1 MQDSNAGLSIQQRS
15 QGNIT
20 NVTFS
25 NIVVETRY
33 NAPRWCFR
41 HTLGSACLP
50 SRLRRSRRPSARCA
64 AASQPAATMGSH
76 AHVTTRVSCLKVGQ
90 RGVDFD
96 HLGGARPDRPHRQ
109 HQQHLFHQHHG
120 QSRKRRVDQATAV
133 HRRCHAWMQG
143 RDRPATIARLQCTVA
158 LWHGCPLWLAP
169 AGERTACMESSS
181 RTST

>member
-133 HRRCHAWMQG
+133 RRRCLGAWMQG
-143 RDRPATIARLQCTVA
+143 RDRAATIARLQCTAARLPTVA
-158 LWHGCPLWLAP
+158 CA